1 MTRERAAKV
10 IIPLFA
16 LALVPVLSSILYLTL
31 FELRGLTIRDILR
44 EGRTFERINTQLT
57 AQAGDPLLAWRTW
70 QAHTRSTALTATA
83 QALGL
88 TALGVSTIVSL
99 ATAIW
104 LWPRPLPRPWD
115 AHFASW
121 SDLVLA
127 SRKRVINA
135 RHGLLLAGY
144 SPGWRLP
151 LPAFGRCLPTDQ
163 RRLWRWRQVG
173 GRMIRAR
180 DSRHLVVVGSTRSGK
195 GVGVIIPNL
204 LDWLGAALVIDVKGE
219 AYAATA
225 GHRAAIGNVYR
236 FAPFRADGRSHRIN
250 VLDFVSRDPR
260 FQAAELQKLAAFL
273 LPYPLRESPFW
284 TDTARGLFI
293 GVAAHVLQAKGFE
306 GRRTLATIYDLFS
319 VKGGF
324 TDYVTDL
331 VETEV
336 GLSDTALRGLQ
347 EYLNIRSDK
356 TQGSVVT
363 QVTNALRVFQNPLF
377 RNATAAS
384 DVTLK
389 DLMTKPVTLFIE
401 MSVTE
406 IDELAAP
413 FLRLFL
419 QQLIDDIEREKGL
432 KAGLK
437 LLVVL
442 DEFERIGKLDV
453 IVNNFPYI
461 SGFGVQIVAILQNLS
476 KLFDVYGTNVAQSLL
491 GSAAYQLV
499 LGVNDSVTAQHYANL
514 CGRASFQTR
523 NRTIAKPTWN
533 RVRQESQSESLTP
546 VPLMPPEKVREMP
559 EGRALL
565 FVEGAPPAYVWR
577 IRYFEMGRYR
587 RRATMLAQTI
597 PPAAIAPERFQLA
610 EAPRKR
616 PNQDLSAEAKPPEK
630 PAIDRRHTEAAFDR
644 PEQQAAASVRL
655 SDIELGDAVQG
666 EIGDLFEENRPDL
679 VETVGLLL
687 SEPGIDRAEVD
698 ALVAELE
705 PGAMLEP
712 GARAR

>member
-1 MTRERAAKV
+1 MSRERAATL
-10 IIPLFA
+10 IIPVFA
-16 LALVPVLSSILYLTL
+16 LALALVLASILYLTL
-31 FELRGLTIRDILR
+31 FELRSFTLRDMLR
-44 EGRTFERINTQLT
+44 EGRTFERINVQLT
-57 AQAGDPLLAWRTW
+57 ALLGDPLLAWRSW
-70 QAHTRSTALTATA
+70 RLQMRSPALAPMA
-83 QALGL
+83 QTLGL
-88 TALGVSTIVSL
+88 AATGASALISL

-115 AHFASW
+115 ASFASW
-121 SDLVLA
+121 SDLVTT
-127 SRKRVINA
+127 SRQRAISG
-135 RHGLLLAGY
+135 RHGLLLARF
-144 SPGWRLP
+144 SRGWRMAWPALGRSLP
-151 LPAFGRCLPTDQ
+151 GDPRS
-163 RRLWRWRQVG
+163 LWRWRQVG
-173 GRMIRAR
+173 GRRIRAG

-204 LDWLGAALVIDVKGE
+204 LDWRSAALVIDVKGE
-219 AYAATA
+219 AYDASA
-225 GHRAAIGNVYR
+225 GHRATIGPVFR

-250 VLDFVSRDPR
+250 VLEFVSRDPR
-260 FQAAELQKLAAFL
+260 FQAAGLQKLAAFL

-293 GVAAHVLQAKGFE
+293 GVAAHVLQAKAFK
-306 GRRTLATIYDLFS
+306 GRQTLATIYDLFS

-324 TDYVTDL
+324 TDYVTEL
-331 VETEV
+331 VETEA
-336 GLSDTALRGLQ
+336 GLSDTARRGLQ

-384 DVTLK
+384 DVTLA
-389 DLMTKPVTLFIE
+389 DLMSKPVTLFIE

-419 QQLIDDIEREKGL
+419 QQLIDAIEREKGL
-432 KAGLK
+432 KAGRK

-476 KLFDVYGTNVAQSLL
+476 KLFDVYGPNVAQSLL

-514 CGRASFQTR
+514 CGRTSFQTR

-533 RVRQESQSESLTP
+533 RVRQESQSEGLTP
-546 VPLMPPEKVREMP
+546 IPLMPPEKIREMP
-559 EGRALL
+559 ETRALL
-565 FVEGAPPAYVWR
+565 FIEGAPPAFVWR
-577 IRYFEMGRYR
+577 VRYFEERQYR
-587 RRATMLAQTI
+587 RRAAMGVRAVPLA
-597 PPAAIAPERFQLA
+597 AAAPERFQLA
-610 EAPRKR
+610 GPPRKR
-616 PNQDLSAEAKPPEK
+616 LDDKAIAPVGPPQQ
-630 PAIDRRHTEAAFDR
+630 PAIDRRHTAAAFDQ
-644 PEQQAAASVRL
+644 PEQRDAAAIRF
-655 SDIELGDAVQG
+655 SDIE
-666 EIGDLFEENRPDL
+666 IGDGIQAEISNLFGEKREELEQALDDL
-679 VETVGLLL
+679 MN
-687 SEPGIDRAEVD
+687 EPGIDREAVSALAE
-698 ALVAELE
+698 EL
-705 PGAMLEP
+705 ADRSMVS
-712 GARAR
+712 